1 MLYQGSY
8 YDTILALNA
17 MRFLDTLKC
26 MPKKDAQKNAP
37 AKIPRTVYL
46 TAETSRR
53 LDKAAA
59 AEGVS
64 KSIYIELT
72 LKDRFKKDGI
82 K

>member
-1 MLYQGSY
+1 
-8 YDTILALNA
+8 
-17 MRFLDTLKC
+17 MRCLDTLNG
-26 MPKKDAQKNAP
+26 MPKKDAPKTALS
-37 AKIPRTVYL
+37 KIPRTVYL

-53 LDKAAA
+53 LDKAAI

-64 KSIYIELT
+64 NSIYIELA

>member
-1 MLYQGSY
+1 
-8 YDTILALNA
+8 
-17 MRFLDTLKC
+17 
-26 MPKKDAQKNAP
+26 MPKKDAEKNVP
-37 AKIPRTVYL
+37 SKIPRTVYL

-64 KSIYIELT
+64 NSIYIELT
-72 LKDRFKKDGI
+72 LKDRFKKEGI

>member
-1 MLYQGSY
+1 MLCQGIC
-8 YDTILALNA
+8 YDTILILKDI
-17 MRFLDTLKC
+17 RRLDTLNC
-26 MPKKDAQKNAP
+26 MPKKDAQKSAP
-37 AKIPRTVYL
+37 SKTPRTVYL

-59 AEGVS
+59 AEGLS
-64 KSIYIELT
+64 NSIYIELA

>member
-1 MLYQGSY
+1 
-8 YDTILALNA
+8 
-17 MRFLDTLKC
+17 
-26 MPKKDAQKNAP
+26 MPKKGAQKDAP

-59 AEGVS
+59 AEGLS
-64 KSIYIELT
+64 NSIYIELT

-82 K
+82 T

>member
-1 MLYQGSY
+1 VLCQGSR
-8 YDTILALNA
+8 YDTVLTLNDIRSFD
-17 MRFLDTLKC
+17 MLNC

-64 KSIYIELT
+64 NSIYIELT
-72 LKDRFKKDGI
+72 LKDRFRKEGI

>member
-1 MLYQGSY
+1 MLCKWRY
-8 YDTILALNA
+8 YDTVLALNVI
-17 MRFLDTLKC
+17 RFLDTLEC
-26 MPKKDAQKNAP
+26 MPRKDAQKNAP

-64 KSIYIELT
+64 NSIYIELT

>member
-1 MLYQGSY
+1 
-8 YDTILALNA
+8 
-17 MRFLDTLKC
+17 MRLLDTLKC

-53 LDKAAA
+53 LDKAAT

-64 KSIYIELT
+64 NSIYIELT
-72 LKDRFKKDGI
+72 LKDRFRKDGV

>member
-1 MLYQGSY
+1 MLYQSGY

-17 MRFLDTLKC
+17 IRLLDTLKC
-26 MPKKDAQKNAP
+26 MPKKDAQRNAP

-53 LDKAAA
+53 LDKAAV

-64 KSIYIELT
+64 NSIYIELT

>member
-1 MLYQGSY
+1 
-8 YDTILALNA
+8 
-17 MRFLDTLKC
+17 

-53 LDKAAA
+53 LDKAAT

-64 KSIYIELT
+64 NSIYIELT

>member
-1 MLYQGSY
+1 
-8 YDTILALNA
+8 
-17 MRFLDTLKC
+17 

-64 KSIYIELT
+64 NSIYIELT
-72 LKDRFKKDGI
+72 SRSGSGKKVSSEF
-82 K
+82 